1 MRNKITWELVLVN
14 SNIRKLYSR
23 VWDWNGSA
31 RKRFLR
37 VENFSLK
44 EFVSIML
51 NWMLYLNEICFSYQS
66 YKDSR
71 IFFNSEFF
79 YVIFDNSIY
88 PLLISF
94 CSSETFLKVFFP
106 LLFCYKK
113 WIIKTSF
120 TSANVIDFS
129 KKMNYWTPCEGNIL

>member
-14 SNIRKLYSR
+14 SNIRKLNSR

-88 PLLISF
+88 PLFISF

-106 LLFCYKK
+106 LLFCYQK

-129 KKMNYWTPCEGNIL
+129 QKMNYWSPCEGNIL